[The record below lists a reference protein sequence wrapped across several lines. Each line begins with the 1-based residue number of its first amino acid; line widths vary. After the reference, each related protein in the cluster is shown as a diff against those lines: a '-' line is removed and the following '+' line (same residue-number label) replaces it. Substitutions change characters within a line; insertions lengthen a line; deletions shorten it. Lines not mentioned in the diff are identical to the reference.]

1 MIYIYIDM
9 DIMGDTIPL
18 TKDLL
23 QNSGNQLSSTIT
35 IVAYMQNMESN
46 HTQKEHQ
53 HDSFTVRINWKSWW

>member
-1 MIYIYIDM
+1 MYIYIM

-23 QNSGNQLSSTIT
+23 QNSGNQLSSTMT

-46 HTQKEHQ
+46 DTRKEYQ
-53 HDSFTVRINWKSWW
+53 HGYFTVSMN